1 MSKLLL
7 ALAPTLL
14 LALSVSPTAL
24 AKTRPL
30 SEITKKTEARILR
43 DNLKPNVAC
52 YKEIL
57 EDFQE
62 RKIKKA
68 DIYVTFDDPQVEGI
82 GIGIAETD
90 ENYSCEGG
98 EMRAWEAGKYEVV
111 KKFR

>member
-24 AKTRPL
+24 AETRPL

-68 DIYVTFDDPQVEGI
+68 DIYVTFDDPRL
-82 GIGIAETD
+82 
-90 ENYSCEGG
+90 
-98 EMRAWEAGKYEVV
+98 RALGSG
-111 KKFR
+111 